1 MLVKTYS
8 ASVFGIDSEIVTC
21 ETNCSSGVKI
31 LIVGMPDI
39 SIKESRDR
47 IQSAITQIGLKFP
60 RRQIIINLS
69 PADLKKEGAHFDLPL
84 AIGILAASE
93 TILRDKI
100 EDYLM
105 VGELSLDGTIQPVK
119 GVLPIAIKAKEKG
132 FKGIIVPRAN
142 SDEAAMVDSLE
153 VLACDNLKQVV
164 GFFNGSYQPDII
176 KIDPDTLF
184 YDERS
189 NYDIDFDEVKG
200 QENIKRAF
208 EIAAAGFHNIILIG
222 PPGSGKT
229 MMAKRL
235 PTILPPL
242 SLEESLETTKIHSVA
257 GKTTGKGLI
266 TKRPFRAPHHT
277 ISSAALIGGGV
288 SPAPGEFSL
297 AHNGVLYLDEL
308 PEFSQKVL
316 EVMRQPLE
324 DRKICIARARQTV
337 TYPAGLMLVASMNPC
352 PCGYFNH
359 PTKSCQCLTKDVK
372 RYMNKISGPLLDRID
387 IQIETSPLGF
397 ETISE
402 TKKSESSQSIRERVI
417 KARKIQEERFRNET
431 GIYANSQMTP
441 KLLSRFASP
450 DKESLQW
457 LRQAMVAF
465 SLSAR
470 AYDRILKVSRTIA
483 DLEGSENIKSIHIKE
498 AINYRI
504 LDKENRIE

>member
-1 MLVKTYS
+1 MLAKTYS

-21 ETNCSSGVKI
+21 ETNCSSGVRI

-39 SIKESRDR
+39 TIRESRDR

-60 RRQIIINLS
+60 RHQIVINLS

-84 AIGILAASE
+84 AIGILAASQ

-105 VGELSLDGTIQPVK
+105 VGELSLDGTIQPVR
-119 GVLPIAIKAKEKG
+119 GVLPITIKAKEKG

-142 SDEAAMVDSLE
+142 SNEAAMVENIE
-153 VLACDNLKQVV
+153 VLAADNLRQVV
-164 GFFNGSYQPDII
+164 DFFNNSHDLDRIE
-176 KIDPDTLF
+176 IDPASLF
-184 YDERS
+184 YDERC

-200 QENIKRAF
+200 QENVKRAF
-208 EIAAAGFHNIILIG
+208 EIAAAGFHNIILVG

-242 SLEESLETTKIHSVA
+242 SIDESLETTKIHSVA
-257 GKTTGKGLI
+257 GKTTGTGLI

-277 ISSAALIGGGV
+277 ISSAALIGGGA

-359 PTKSCQCLTKDVK
+359 PTRSCQCMSKDVK
-372 RYMNKISGPLLDRID
+372 RYMNKVSGPLLDRID

-397 ETISE
+397 ETISATE
-402 TKKSESSQSIRERVI
+402 KSESSSAIRSRVI
-417 KARKIQEERFRNET
+417 EARKIQEQRFKNEP
-431 GIYANSQMTP
+431 GIYSNAQMTP
-441 KLLSRFASP
+441 RLLRKFANP
-450 DKESLQW
+450 DKESLEW
-457 LRQAMVAF
+457 LKQAMIAF

-483 DLEGSENIKSIHIKE
+483 DLEGSVNIESRHIKE